1 MVQSKQRNRHWKD
14 AAVADTEAISTQAPV
29 KKSEVAREVGGWR
42 DSNREPG
49 GRRGAVREAN
59 MASSAPDRHFAGV
72 ENGTID
78 ESFSTTSSLS
88 TTNIILSYS
97 QYSSSSGSV
106 NSEQKEENEEEQ
118 IIGAVAVKVQH
129 FESQRPFRSGSGH
142 GTEFGG
148 TIIPHSVMLTA
159 KSSIRHDLNSPYDRA
174 DEVSGKAPLDLTQR
188 ERVKQ
193 EPPPGL
199 IVIEWARQCAPS
211 SSFFDMACGLQFW
224 QVCPSLEARATSRGT
239 NQVVTRCITAS

>member
-1 MVQSKQRNRHWKD
+1 MVQSKQRTRHSKA
-14 AAVADTEAISTQAPV
+14 AAVADTEAISIQAPV
-29 KKSEVAREVGGWR
+29 KKSEVAKEVGDWQ

-49 GRRGAVREAN
+49 GRRGAVREPN
-59 MASSAPDRHFAGV
+59 MASFAPDRHFAGV

-78 ESFSTTSSLS
+78 ESFSGSVSTTSV
-88 TTNIILSYS
+88 SYS
-97 QYSSSSGSV
+97 QYSSSPGSV
-106 NSEQKEENEEEQ
+106 NSEVSQKEENEEEQ
-118 IIGAVAVKVQH
+118 IMGAVAVKVQH

-142 GTEFGG
+142 GTECGG

-188 ERVKQ
+188 KRVKE

-199 IVIEWARQCAPS
+199 IVIEWARQCASSS
-211 SSFFDMACGLQFW
+211 SSF
-224 QVCPSLEARATSRGT
+224 
-239 NQVVTRCITAS
+239 

>member
-1 MVQSKQRNRHWKD
+1 MVQSKQRTRHSK
-14 AAVADTEAISTQAPV
+14 AAAAADTEAISIHALV
-29 KKSEVAREVGGWR
+29 KKSEVAKEVGDWQ

-78 ESFSTTSSLS
+78 ESVSGSVSTTS
-88 TTNIILSYS
+88 SYS

>member
-1 MVQSKQRNRHWKD
+1 MVQRKQKTRHSK
-14 AAVADTEAISTQAPV
+14 AAAAADTEAISIHALV
-29 KKSEVAREVGGWR
+29 KKSEVAKEVGDWQ

-49 GRRGAVREAN
+49 GRRGAVREPN
-59 MASSAPDRHFAGV
+59 MASFAPDRHFAGV

-78 ESFSTTSSLS
+78 ESFSGSVSTTSV
-88 TTNIILSYS
+88 SYS

-106 NSEQKEENEEEQ
+106 NSEMSQKEENEEEQ
-118 IIGAVAVKVQH
+118 IMGAVAVKVQH
-129 FESQRPFRSGSGH
+129 YESQRPFRSGSGH
-142 GTEFGG
+142 GTERGC

-188 ERVKQ
+188 ERVKE

-199 IVIEWARQCAPS
+199 IVIERARQCASSS
-211 SSFFDMACGLQFW
+211 SSFDMTCGLQFW
-224 QVCPSLEARATSRGT
+224 QVCPSLEARATSGGT